1 MRKFRTNYRKSSEK
15 TTEISELKTIEPFDK
30 KSFLKQVK
38 LFKTP
43 QLHDNSPTDS
53 LND

>member
-30 KSFLKQVK
+30 KKFLETSETFQN
-38 LFKTP
+38 TTT
-43 QLHDNSPTDS
+43 SR
-53 LND
+53 